1 VFSWGVI
8 IEKKQ
13 HERYVP
19 ALRYRWLTRLYD
31 PIVAITTRETEIK
44 RRLLRQAAPP
54 PGADLLDLGC
64 GTGTLMIA
72 IASDRPDLGIVGLDP
87 DPTALAIAGR
97 KAAAAGIELQLDR
110 GFASELPYPDSS
122 FDRVLSSFV
131 FHHLTPE
138 GKRRTVGEI
147 HRVLRPGGELH
158 VADWGKPASAVM
170 QACSYPMRI
179 LDGFD
184 RTRDNIEGRLPA
196 LFEQGGLRAAAT
208 RGEASTLYGTLAF
221 YSARRP

>member
-1 VFSWGVI
+1 M
-8 IEKKQ
+8 
-13 HERYVP
+13 
-19 ALRYRWLTRLYD
+19 
-31 PIVAITTRETEIK
+31 
-44 RRLLRQAAPP
+44 APRG
-54 PGADLLDLGC
+54 GA
-64 GTGTLMIA
+64 
-72 IASDRPDLGIVGLDP
+72 
-87 DPTALAIAGR
+87 
-97 KAAAAGIELQLDR
+97 
-110 GFASELPYPDSS
+110 
-122 FDRVLSSFV
+122 
-131 FHHLTPE
+131 
-138 GKRRTVGEI
+138 VGEAVQAD
-147 HRVLRPGGELH
+147 HQWSGTVVDRRRRGAGELH